1 MLVSNMYGS
10 RRRGQR
16 EGEDWISLA
25 GCFCLCLNVYG
36 LQIQADKADKG
47 NRSNSMSEDKLL
59 GLSCLCVQSVCV
71 STSLSRSQTAAPCLL
86 TELTSHK
93 KPTFPN
99 CYHGHSKH
107 GALPNCHH
115 QRGAQLKHT
124 HLKHTHLK

>member
-86 TELTSHK
+86 TELSLTQRASPSLTVTMATASTGPSQTVTSSEV
-93 KPTFPN
+93 
-99 CYHGHSKH
+99 HSSDT
-107 GALPNCHH
+107 L
-115 QRGAQLKHT
+115 T
-124 HLKHTHLK
+124 